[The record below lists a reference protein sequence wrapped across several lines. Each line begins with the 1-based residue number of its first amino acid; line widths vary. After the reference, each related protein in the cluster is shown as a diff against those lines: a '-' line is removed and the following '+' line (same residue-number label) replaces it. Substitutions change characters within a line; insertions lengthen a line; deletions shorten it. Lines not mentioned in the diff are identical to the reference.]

1 MRRFAMLGM
10 IVATLVTASV
20 PAAAQSFSDGFEFLK
35 AVKDRDGDKV
45 SAALDRPGSTIVNAR
60 DLSNGQGALHVVAQR
75 RDAVWLRFL
84 LGRGANPNLAD
95 RNGATALQLAANLG
109 WTDGVDILIARGASV
124 DLSNSA
130 GETPL
135 ITAVHRR
142 DAGLVRSLLKAGAD
156 PDRNDNSGRSARDY
170 ATQQGSQA
178 AVIAALDEAREQRK
192 ARAATAYGPGN

>member
-142 DAGLVRSLLKAGAD
+142 DAALVRSLLKAGAD
-156 PDRNDNSGRSARDY
+156 PDRTDNSGRSARDY

-178 AVIAALDEAREQRK
+178 VIAAFDQEREQRK

>member
-142 DAGLVRSLLKAGAD
+142 DAALVRSLLKAGAD
-156 PDRNDNSGRSARDY
+156 PDRTDNSGRSARDY

-178 AVIAALDEAREQRK
+178 VIAALDQEREQRK

>member
-95 RNGATALQLAANLG
+95 RKGVTALQLAANLG
-109 WTDGVDILIARGASV
+109 WTDGVDILITRGASV

-142 DAGLVRSLLKAGAD
+142 DAALVRSLLKAGAD
-156 PDRNDNSGRSARDY
+156 PDRTDNSGRSARDY

-178 AVIAALDEAREQRK
+178 VIAALDQEREQRK